1 MRLYQNSKGQWVGTQ
16 RDAQKNFPRD
26 WREVDVP
33 TSKSDLLEWLN
44 IHEVGAKKNALV
56 EEPQAPT
63 KVNPENLNPEAHSW
77 VTWAYETLKRGD
89 KAEAEKMLLN
99 GLSKQTRG

>member
-1 MRLYQNSKGQWVGTQ
+1 MRLYQSSKGQWVGTQ

-56 EEPQAPT
+56 QEPQAPT
-63 KVNPENLNPEAHSW
+63 KVNPEDLNPEALSW

-89 KAEAEKMLLN
+89 KAEAEAMLLN
-99 GLSKQTRG
+99 GLNKQTRG